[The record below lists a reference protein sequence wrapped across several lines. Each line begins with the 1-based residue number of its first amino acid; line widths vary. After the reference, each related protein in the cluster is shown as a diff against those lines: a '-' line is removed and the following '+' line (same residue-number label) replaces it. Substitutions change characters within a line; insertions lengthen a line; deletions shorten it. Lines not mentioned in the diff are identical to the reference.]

1 MKDIL
6 EFYVSG
12 FWTWLGITAGLGVTL
27 QGVALIVAAVRG
39 QWPS

>member
-12 FWTWLGITAGLGVTL
+12 FGTWAGLTIGLAIVCGGVRN
-27 QGVALIVAAVRG
+27 AIVFSLNVWR
-39 QWPS
+39 S